1 MEKGEQGRD
10 EGHRCVPGAGMS
22 WQLRKAGSMPSIR
35 GQFKA
40 GHLAGIFEQHRGASM
55 RPRHRSGRQF
65 HFCVAMFLM
74 FVLNSACATQS
85 AWRNLRH
92 DLEMGKGQDETLQVH
107 RRDFSD
113 PRRPSSIRA
122 TSDGSSFVR
131 NLMMT
136 DKNIYAHVQ
145 KYGTPSYFRWAQDKK
160 HFTFEFFY
168 PESDRLYRFESR
180 TLKISKDG
188 IETKP
193 AETECIPE
201 YDKSPLDGRMIP
213 TGNKKSRQDRYLEN
227 VANLLQSCL
236 AGSFPSPHSRR
247 AYPAIHKLCTCFL
260 GYKSDDPAKYHVR
273 LRIRADGKVG
283 HVTEART
290 RLHETFGHCAA
301 SSIEGL
307 EMPRPPGPT
316 DITIDLTDFLF
327 DETSSGQAGK

>member
-1 MEKGEQGRD
+1 
-10 EGHRCVPGAGMS
+10 
-22 WQLRKAGSMPSIR
+22 
-35 GQFKA
+35 
-40 GHLAGIFEQHRGASM
+40 M
-55 RPRHRSGRQF
+55 RPRPRSGRQLN
-65 HFCVAMFLM
+65 FCLAVFLM
-74 FVLNSACATQS
+74 IVLNSACATQS

-92 DLEMGKGQDETLQVH
+92 DLEMGKGQDEILPVH
-107 RRDFSD
+107 KRDFSD
-113 PRRPSSIRA
+113 PKRPSRMKAS
-122 TSDGSSFVR
+122 SDGSSFVR

-136 DKNIYAHVQ
+136 DKNINAHVQ
-145 KYGTPSYFRWAQDKK
+145 KYGTPSYFRWEQDKK

-168 PESDRLYRFESR
+168 PASDRVYRFESR

-193 AETECIPE
+193 AEREGISE
-201 YDKSPLDGRMIP
+201 YDKSLLEEKITSTR
-213 TGNKKSRQDRYLEN
+213 KELSRQDRYVEN

-236 AGSFPSPHSRR
+236 SGSSASPHSRR

-307 EMPRPPGPT
+307 EMPHPPGPT
-316 DITIDLTDFLF
+316 DITIDLTDFFF
-327 DETSSGQAGK
+327 DETSPGQAGK